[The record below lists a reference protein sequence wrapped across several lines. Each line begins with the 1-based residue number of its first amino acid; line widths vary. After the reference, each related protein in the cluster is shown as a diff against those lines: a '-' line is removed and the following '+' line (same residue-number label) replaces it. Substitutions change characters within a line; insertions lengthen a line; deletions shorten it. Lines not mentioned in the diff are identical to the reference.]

1 MRWKKS
7 DGAKI
12 EIEFDEIIN
21 PLEPKNTVKPIWN
34 PDVVTISSDSSTYT
48 RGLRFLVNKD
58 ISAVQL
64 GCYNN
69 AETEVKMHLWDCATS
84 QKLTEVTFTTKA
96 DGWSYVDIEAVQLKA
111 GKEYVVSINT
121 PVNGN
126 TTYSYSMGSDL
137 FNNVTPKGYY
147 YNGSVDTYPSSSYSS
162 SYLPGVDLRFAYLD
176 KTCGNDGAFKIEVP
190 EYDFVPGGTI
200 GTVEKKV
207 SVVSNKVGVDV
218 LVDFSDGT
226 LNDLENTNGVLAL
239 EVIE

>member
-21 PLEPKNTVKPIWN
+21 PLEAKDTVKPIWN
-34 PDVVTISSDSSTYT
+34 VDTVTVSSDSSAYT

-58 ISAVQL
+58 ITAVQL
-64 GCYNN
+64 GCYSN

-84 QKLTEVTFTTKA
+84 QKLTEVTFATKA
-96 DGWSYVDIEAVQLKA
+96 DGWSYGDIEAVQLKA
-111 GKEYVVSINT
+111 GSEYVVSINT
-121 PVNGN
+121 PINGN
-126 TTYSYSMGSDL
+126 TTYSYSMSSDL

-147 YNGSVDTYPSSSYSS
+147 YKSAVDTYPSSSYTS
-162 SYLPGVDLRFAYLD
+162 SYLPGVNLRFAYLD

-207 SVVSNKVGVDV
+207 SAVSNKVGVDV